1 MSSKN
6 MSLIFKILFQTGD
19 INIFVLC
26 GVFFS
31 RYVQLKRQKKHRRS
45 NLRQTLV
52 EKLSKMKFCFFE
64 FKVRTSSFAKE
75 RKGKWSIAFFTKMF
89 LFYDDR
95 IEVTCKNQSIFQVF
109 VFPGLRPWRWPR
121 PPICI
126 YRPWPPICFT
136 GSGPQFVFT
145 SPGPQFVI
153 TGPGSQFVFNSSGLE
168 FCILTVARN
177 FGLAPL
183 APNLYLQA
191 WPLICYLSVQVKIFT
206 ASTTA
211 ICTITTTTITTTTTT
226 AIRTNRDNNNKRCL
240 RGSKIHIKW
249 PLKDIW
255 WKSQVLFQ

>member
-1 MSSKN
+1 

-31 RYVQLKRQKKHRRS
+31 RYVQLKRQKKHRRW

-52 EKLSKMKFCFFE
+52 EKLLKMKFCFFE

-109 VFPGLRPWRWPR
+109 VFPGLRPWPWPR

-168 FCILTVARN
+168 FVYTDRGPKFWFSAPGPKFV
-177 FGLAPL
+177 FTGLAS
-183 APNLYLQA
+183 NLLFISSGQDFYCFYHSYLYYHYYYHHHHHHY
-191 WPLICYLSVQVKIFT
+191 CYSY
-206 ASTTA
+206 
-211 ICTITTTTITTTTTT
+211 
-226 AIRTNRDNNNKRCL
+226 
-240 RGSKIHIKW
+240 
-249 PLKDIW
+249 
-255 WKSQVLFQ
+255 